1 MQKEFSLLFH
11 YFYDIITIMERWHSK
26 EEHRTGIYFNPNH
39 TDFYNA
45 VNHSQIYI
53 DKTELIQYTNSVLF
67 GEQKYICVSRPRR
80 FGKSVAANML
90 TAYYSRDCDSKE
102 LFQGLKIATHP
113 DFEKHLNQYN
123 VIHLNMQSFLSKT
136 QTIEQMIALVTKAVG
151 RDLLRAYPDIDYLD
165 KSILTFMLDD
175 VYQNYQVPFI
185 FIIDE
190 WDCIFRSR
198 KNQLEEQTKY
208 LDFLRDLL
216 KDKGYIALAY
226 MTGILP
232 IKKYGEHSAIN
243 VFYEYSMTDASPIE
257 KFTGFTEQEVRQLC
271 EQYNMPFSETKKWYD
286 GYCVDGV
293 SIYNPKSVV
302 EAMLRGKF
310 NNYWTKTETY
320 EALKVYIDLNQDG
333 LRDKII
339 QMIAGE
345 KVPVNPDKFQNDM
358 TTFYSADDV
367 LTLLVHLGYLTYDE
381 QNRVVWIP
389 NGEVRQE
396 FINSIEDGGW
406 EPVVQAIHSSEE
418 LLQATLSG
426 DEETVAELIEQ
437 VHQANVSILKYNNEN
452 ALACVIS
459 LAYYSAQKNYTL
471 HREMPAGKGFADIV
485 FEPNRNCNLPAL
497 IVELKWG
504 HSAEE
509 AVEQIKRK
517 DYLDCLQNY
526 HGEVLLVGVNY
537 DKEKHHTCKI
547 ERIKKGFVF

>member
-1 MQKEFSLLFH
+1 M
-11 YFYDIITIMERWHSK
+11 
-26 EEHRTGIYFNPNH
+26 GIYLNPENIG
-39 TDFYNA
+39 FQKSLN
-45 VNHSQIYI
+45 SEIYI
-53 DKTELIQYTNSVLF
+53 DKTELIAYTNKKLNT
-67 GEQKYICVSRPRR
+67 EQGYICVSRPRR
-80 FGKSVAANML
+80 FGKSMAANML
-90 TAYYSRDCDSKE
+90 TAYYSRGCDSRE

-113 DFEKHLNQYN
+113 NFEKHLNQYN
-123 VIHLNMQSFLSKT
+123 VIHLNMRDYLTESENMKQLIQFV
-136 QTIEQMIALVTKAVG
+136 ED
-151 RDLLRAYPDIDYLD
+151 DLLDELQQEFSDLRMPRRKTLVKVLEQAFAQYKI
-165 KSILTFMLDD
+165 
-175 VYQNYQVPFI
+175 PFV

-190 WDCIFRSR
+190 WDCIFRVHKSDATSQ
-198 KNQLEEQTKY
+198 KEY
-208 LDFLRDLL
+208 LDFLRNLL
-216 KDKGYIALAY
+216 KDKSYIALAY

-257 KFTGFTEQEVRQLC
+257 EFTGFTEQEVRQLC
-271 EQYNMPFSETKKWYD
+271 KQYNMPFSETKKWYD

-310 NNYWTKTETY
+310 SNYWTQTETY
-320 EALKVYIDLNQDG
+320 EALKIYIQSNEFGVQDVI
-333 LRDKII
+333 LKLL
-339 QMIAGE
+339 AGE
-345 KVPVNPDKFQNDM
+345 KEKIDTTTFSNDM
-358 TTFYSADDV
+358 VTFATKDDV
-367 LTLLVHLGYLTYDE
+367 LTLLVHLGYLTYNAE
-381 QNRVVWIP
+381 TKEIWIP
-389 NGEVRQE
+389 NDEVMEQ
-396 FINSIEDGGW
+396 FISTVKVMGW
-406 EPVVQAIHSSEE
+406 GSVVTALETSEK

-437 VHQANVSILKYNNEN
+437 AHQANASILKYNDEN
-452 ALACVIS
+452 ALSCVIS

-526 HGEVLLVGVNY
+526 SGEVLLVGINY

-547 ERIKKGFVF
+547 ERIKK

>member
-1 MQKEFSLLFH
+1 MGVYLNPGNVDFQKSLNS
-11 YFYDIITIMERWHSK
+11 E
-26 EEHRTGIYFNPNH
+26 
-39 TDFYNA
+39 
-45 VNHSQIYI
+45 IYI
-53 DKTELIQYTNSVLF
+53 DKTELIVYTNKKLNT
-67 GEQKYICVSRPRR
+67 EQGYICVSRPRR
-80 FGKSVAANML
+80 FGKSMAANML
-90 TAYYSRDCDSKE
+90 TAYYSRGCDSRE
-102 LFQGLKIATHP
+102 MFQGLKIAKHTG
-113 DFEKHLNQYN
+113 FEEHLNQYN
-123 VIHLNMQSFLSKT
+123 VVHLNMQNFLSKT
-136 QTIEQMIALVTKAVG
+136 QTIEQMISLVTKAVG
-151 RDLLRAYPDIDYLD
+151 RDLLRAYPDVDYLD
-165 KSILTFMLDD
+165 KTILTFMLDD
-175 VYQNYQVPFI
+175 IYEDSQVPFI

-216 KDKGYIALAY
+216 KDKSYIALAY

-243 VFYEYSMTDASPIE
+243 AFYEYSMTDASPIE
-257 KFTGFTEQEVRQLC
+257 EFTGFTEQEVRRLC
-271 EQYNMPFSETKKWYD
+271 EQYKMPFTETKKWYD

-310 NNYWTKTETY
+310 SNYWTKTETY

-333 LRDKII
+333 LRDKIV

-358 TTFYSADDV
+358 TTFHSADDV

-406 EPVVQAIHSSEE
+406 EPVVQAIRSSER

-426 DEETVAELIEQ
+426 DMETVAELIEQ
-437 VHQANVSILKYNNEN
+437 AHQANASILKYNDEN
-452 ALACVIS
+452 ALSCVIS

-471 HREMPAGKGFADIV
+471 HREMPAGKGFAAIV
-485 FEPNRNCNLPAL
+485 LEPNRNCDLPAL

-517 DYLDCLQNY
+517 DYLDCLKNY
-526 HGEVLLVGVNY
+526 TGEVLLVGVNY
-537 DKEKHHTCKI
+537 DKEKRHTCRI
-547 ERIKKGFVF
+547 ERVKI

>member
-1 MQKEFSLLFH
+1 M
-11 YFYDIITIMERWHSK
+11 
-26 EEHRTGIYFNPNH
+26 GIYLNPENV
-39 TDFYNA
+39 DFQEVLN
-45 VNHSQIYI
+45 SKIYV
-53 DKTELIQYTNSVLF
+53 DKSELIQYTNSVLRTT
-67 GEQKYICVSRPRR
+67 QKYICVSRPRR
-80 FGKSVAANML
+80 FGKSMAANML
-90 TAYYSRDCDSKE
+90 TAYYSRGCDSRE

-123 VIHLNMQSFLSKT
+123 VIHLNMRDYLTESENMKQLIQFV
-136 QTIEQMIALVTKAVG
+136 ED
-151 RDLLRAYPDIDYLD
+151 DLLDELQQEFSDLRMPRRKTLVKVLEQAFAQYKI
-165 KSILTFMLDD
+165 
-175 VYQNYQVPFI
+175 PFV

-190 WDCIFRSR
+190 WDCIFRVHKSDAASQ
-198 KNQLEEQTKY
+198 KEY
-208 LDFLRDLL
+208 LDFLRNLL
-216 KDKGYIALAY
+216 KDKSYIALAY

-257 KFTGFTEQEVRQLC
+257 EFTGFTEQEVRQLC

-310 NNYWTKTETY
+310 SNYWTQTETY
-320 EALKVYIDLNQDG
+320 EALKIYIQSNEFGVQDVI
-333 LRDKII
+333 LKLL
-339 QMIAGE
+339 AGE
-345 KVPVNPDKFQNDM
+345 KEKIDTTTFSNDM
-358 TTFYSADDV
+358 VTFATKDDV
-367 LTLLVHLGYLTYDE
+367 LTLLVHLGYLTYDAE
-381 QNRVVWIP
+381 TKEIWIP
-389 NGEVRQE
+389 NDEVMEQ
-396 FINSIEDGGW
+396 FISTVKVMGW
-406 EPVVQAIHSSEE
+406 GSVVTALETSEK

-426 DEETVAELIEQ
+426 DEQTVAELIEQ
-437 VHQANVSILKYNNEN
+437 AHQANASILKYNDEN
-452 ALACVIS
+452 ALSCVIS

-485 FEPNRNCNLPAL
+485 FEPNRNCDLPAM

-517 DYLDCLQNY
+517 DYLDCLKNY
-526 HGEVLLVGVNY
+526 SGEVLLVGVNY

-547 ERIKKGFVF
+547 ERVKR

>member
-1 MQKEFSLLFH
+1 M
-11 YFYDIITIMERWHSK
+11 
-26 EEHRTGIYFNPNH
+26 GIYLNPENV
-39 TDFYNA
+39 DFQEVLN
-45 VNHSQIYI
+45 SKIYV
-53 DKTELIQYTNSVLF
+53 DKSELIQYTNSVLRTT
-67 GEQKYICVSRPRR
+67 QKYICVSRPRR
-80 FGKSVAANML
+80 FGKSMAANML
-90 TAYYSRDCDSKE
+90 TAYYSRGCDSRG
-102 LFQGLKIATHP
+102 LFQGLKIAMHP

-123 VIHLNMQSFLSKT
+123 VIHLNMRDYLTESENMKQLIQFV
-136 QTIEQMIALVTKAVG
+136 ED
-151 RDLLRAYPDIDYLD
+151 DLLDELQQEFSDLRMPRRKTLVKVLEQAFVQYKI
-165 KSILTFMLDD
+165 
-175 VYQNYQVPFI
+175 PFV

-190 WDCIFRSR
+190 WDCIFRVHKSDATSQ
-198 KNQLEEQTKY
+198 KEY
-208 LDFLRDLL
+208 LDFLRNLL
-216 KDKGYIALAY
+216 KDKSYIALAY

-257 KFTGFTEQEVRQLC
+257 EFTGFTEQEVRQLC

-310 NNYWTKTETY
+310 SNYWTQTETY
-320 EALKVYIDLNQDG
+320 EALKIYIQSNEFGVQDVI
-333 LRDKII
+333 LKLL
-339 QMIAGE
+339 AGE
-345 KVPVNPDKFQNDM
+345 KEKIDTTTFSNDM
-358 TTFYSADDV
+358 VTFATKDDV
-367 LTLLVHLGYLTYDE
+367 LTLLVHLGYLTYNAE
-381 QNRVVWIP
+381 TKEIWIP
-389 NGEVRQE
+389 NDEVMEQ
-396 FINSIEDGGW
+396 FISTVKVMGW
-406 EPVVQAIHSSEE
+406 GSVVTALETSEK

-426 DEETVAELIEQ
+426 DEQTVAELIEQ
-437 VHQANVSILKYNNEN
+437 AHQANASILKYNDEN
-452 ALACVIS
+452 ALSCVIS

-509 AVEQIKRK
+509 AIEQIKRK

-547 ERIKKGFVF
+547 ERVFL

>member
-1 MQKEFSLLFH
+1 M
-11 YFYDIITIMERWHSK
+11 
-26 EEHRTGIYFNPNH
+26 GIYLNPENV
-39 TDFYNA
+39 DFQEVLN
-45 VNHSQIYI
+45 SKIYV
-53 DKTELIQYTNSVLF
+53 DKSELIQYTNSVLRTT
-67 GEQKYICVSRPRR
+67 QKYICVSRPRR
-80 FGKSVAANML
+80 FGKSMAANML
-90 TAYYSRDCDSKE
+90 TAYYSRGCDSRK

-123 VIHLNMQSFLSKT
+123 VIHLNMRDYLTESENMKQLIQFV
-136 QTIEQMIALVTKAVG
+136 ED
-151 RDLLRAYPDIDYLD
+151 DLLDELQQEFSDLRMPRRKTLVKVLEQAFAQYKI
-165 KSILTFMLDD
+165 
-175 VYQNYQVPFI
+175 PFV

-190 WDCIFRSR
+190 WDCIFRVHKSDAASQ
-198 KNQLEEQTKY
+198 KDY
-208 LDFLRDLL
+208 LDFLRNLL
-216 KDKGYIALAY
+216 KDKSYIALAY

-257 KFTGFTEQEVRQLC
+257 EFTGFTEQEVRQLC

-310 NNYWTKTETY
+310 SNYWTQTETY
-320 EALKVYIDLNQDG
+320 EALKIYIQSNEFGVQDVI
-333 LRDKII
+333 LKLL
-339 QMIAGE
+339 AGE
-345 KVPVNPDKFQNDM
+345 KEKIDTTTFSNDM
-358 TTFYSADDV
+358 VTFATKDDV
-367 LTLLVHLGYLTYDE
+367 LTLLVHLGYLTYNAE
-381 QNRVVWIP
+381 TKEIWIP
-389 NGEVRQE
+389 NDEVMEQ
-396 FINSIEDGGW
+396 FISTVKVMGW
-406 EPVVQAIHSSEE
+406 GSVVTALETSEK

-426 DEETVAELIEQ
+426 DEQTVAELIEQ
-437 VHQANVSILKYNNEN
+437 AHQANASILKYNDEN
-452 ALACVIS
+452 ALSCVIS

-509 AVEQIKRK
+509 AIEQIKRK

-547 ERIKKGFVF
+547 ERVFL

>member
-1 MQKEFSLLFH
+1 M
-11 YFYDIITIMERWHSK
+11 
-26 EEHRTGIYFNPNH
+26 GIYLNPENV
-39 TDFYNA
+39 DFQKSLN
-45 VNHSQIYI
+45 SEIYI
-53 DKTELIQYTNSVLF
+53 DKTELIAYTNKKLNT
-67 GEQKYICVSRPRR
+67 EQGYICVSRPRR
-80 FGKSVAANML
+80 FGKSMAANML
-90 TAYYSRDCDSKE
+90 TAYYSRGCDSRE

-113 DFEKHLNQYN
+113 NFEKHLNQYN
-123 VIHLNMQSFLSKT
+123 VIHLNMRDYLTESENMKQLIQFV
-136 QTIEQMIALVTKAVG
+136 ED
-151 RDLLRAYPDIDYLD
+151 DLLDELQQEFSDLRMPRRKTLVKVLEQAFAQYKI
-165 KSILTFMLDD
+165 
-175 VYQNYQVPFI
+175 PFV

-190 WDCIFRSR
+190 WDCIFRVHKSDAASQ
-198 KNQLEEQTKY
+198 KDY
-208 LDFLRDLL
+208 LDFLRNLL
-216 KDKGYIALAY
+216 KDKSYIALAY

-257 KFTGFTEQEVRQLC
+257 EFTGFTEQEVRQLC

-310 NNYWTKTETY
+310 SNYWTQTETY
-320 EALKVYIDLNQDG
+320 EALKIYIQSNEFGVQDVI
-333 LRDKII
+333 LKLL
-339 QMIAGE
+339 AGE
-345 KVPVNPDKFQNDM
+345 KEKIDTTTFSNDM
-358 TTFYSADDV
+358 VTFATKDDV
-367 LTLLVHLGYLTYDE
+367 LTLLVHLGYLTYNAE
-381 QNRVVWIP
+381 TKEIWIP
-389 NGEVRQE
+389 NDEVMEQ
-396 FINSIEDGGW
+396 FISTVKVMGW
-406 EPVVQAIHSSEE
+406 GSVVTALETSEK

-426 DEETVAELIEQ
+426 DEQTVAELIEQ
-437 VHQANVSILKYNNEN
+437 AHQANASILKYNDEN
-452 ALACVIS
+452 ALSCVIS

-509 AVEQIKRK
+509 AVEQIKQK

-537 DKEKHHTCKI
+537 DKEKDHTCKI
-547 ERIKKGFVF
+547 ERVTR

>member
-1 MQKEFSLLFH
+1 MAQQGG
-11 YFYDIITIMERWHSK
+11 
-26 EEHRTGIYFNPNH
+26 HRMGIYFNPNH
-39 TDFYNA
+39 TDFCNA
-45 VNHSQIYI
+45 VNHSQIYV

-80 FGKSVAANML
+80 FGKSMAANML
-90 TAYYSRDCDSKE
+90 TAYYSRGCDSKK
-102 LFQGLKIATHP
+102 LFQELKIATHP

-257 KFTGFTEQEVRQLC
+257 EFTGFTEQEVRQLC
-271 EQYNMPFSETKKWYD
+271 EQYKMPFSETKKWYD

-302 EAMLRGKF
+302 EAMLRRKF

-333 LRDKII
+333 LRDKIV

-345 KVPVNPDKFQNDM
+345 KVFVNPDKFQNDM
-358 TTFYSADDV
+358 TTFHSADDV

-406 EPVVQAIHSSEE
+406 EPVVQAIHSSEK

-452 ALACVIS
+452 ALSCVIS

>member
-1 MQKEFSLLFH
+1 M
-11 YFYDIITIMERWHSK
+11 
-26 EEHRTGIYFNPNH
+26 GIYLNPENV
-39 TDFYNA
+39 DFQKSLN
-45 VNHSQIYI
+45 SEIYI
-53 DKTELIQYTNSVLF
+53 DKTELISYTNKKLNT
-67 GEQKYICVSRPRR
+67 EQGYICVSRPRR
-80 FGKSVAANML
+80 FGKSMAANML
-90 TAYYSRDCDSKE
+90 TAYYSRGCDSRK

-123 VIHLNMQSFLSKT
+123 VIHLNMRDYLTESENMKQLIQFV
-136 QTIEQMIALVTKAVG
+136 ED
-151 RDLLRAYPDIDYLD
+151 DLLDELQQEFSDLRMPRRKTLVKVLEQAFAQYKI
-165 KSILTFMLDD
+165 
-175 VYQNYQVPFI
+175 PFV

-190 WDCIFRSR
+190 WDCIFRVHKSDAASQ
-198 KNQLEEQTKY
+198 KDY
-208 LDFLRDLL
+208 LDFLRNLL
-216 KDKGYIALAY
+216 KDKSYIALAY

-257 KFTGFTEQEVRQLC
+257 EFTGFTEQEVRQLC

-310 NNYWTKTETY
+310 SNYWTQTETY
-320 EALKVYIDLNQDG
+320 EALKIYIQSNEFGVQDVI
-333 LRDKII
+333 LKLL
-339 QMIAGE
+339 AGE
-345 KVPVNPDKFQNDM
+345 KEKIDTTTFSNDM
-358 TTFYSADDV
+358 VTFATKDDV
-367 LTLLVHLGYLTYDE
+367 LTLLVHLGYLTYDAE
-381 QNRVVWIP
+381 TKEIWIP
-389 NGEVRQE
+389 NDEVMEQ
-396 FINSIEDGGW
+396 FISTVKVMGW
-406 EPVVQAIHSSEE
+406 GSVVTALETSEK

-426 DEETVAELIEQ
+426 DEQTVAELIEQ
-437 VHQANVSILKYNNEN
+437 AHQANASILKYNDEN
-452 ALACVIS
+452 ALSCVIS

-485 FEPNRNCNLPAL
+485 FEPNRNCNLPAM

-537 DKEKHHTCKI
+537 DKEKRHTCRI
-547 ERIKKGFVF
+547 ERVTR

>member
-1 MQKEFSLLFH
+1 M
-11 YFYDIITIMERWHSK
+11 
-26 EEHRTGIYFNPNH
+26 GIYLNPENV
-39 TDFYNA
+39 DFQEVLN
-45 VNHSQIYI
+45 SKIYV
-53 DKTELIQYTNSVLF
+53 DKSELIQYTNSVLRTT
-67 GEQKYICVSRPRR
+67 QKYICVSRPRR
-80 FGKSVAANML
+80 FGKSMAANML
-90 TAYYSRDCDSKE
+90 TAYYSRGCDSRE

-123 VIHLNMQSFLSKT
+123 VIHLNMQNFLSKT

-151 RDLLRAYPDIDYLD
+151 RDLLRAYPDVDYLD
-165 KSILTFMLDD
+165 KTILTFMLDD
-175 VYQNYQVPFI
+175 IYQDCQVPFI

-216 KDKGYIALAY
+216 KDKSYIALAY

-257 KFTGFTEQEVRQLC
+257 EFTGFTEQEVRQLC

-310 NNYWTKTETY
+310 SNYWTQTETY
-320 EALKVYIDLNQDG
+320 EALKIYIQSNEFGVQDVILN
-333 LRDKII
+333 LL
-339 QMIAGE
+339 AGE
-345 KVPVNPDKFQNDM
+345 KEKIDTTTFSNDM
-358 TTFYSADDV
+358 VTFATKDDV
-367 LTLLVHLGYLTYDE
+367 LTLLVHLGYLTYNAE
-381 QNRVVWIP
+381 TKEIWIP
-389 NGEVRQE
+389 NDEVMEQ
-396 FINSIEDGGW
+396 FISTVKVMGW
-406 EPVVQAIHSSEE
+406 GKIVTALETSEK

-426 DEETVAELIEQ
+426 DEQTVAELIEQ
-437 VHQANVSILKYNNEN
+437 AHQANASILKYNDEN
-452 ALACVIS
+452 ALSCVIS

-485 FEPNRNCNLPAL
+485 FEPNRNCNLPAM

-526 HGEVLLVGVNY
+526 HGEILLVGINY
-537 DKEKHHTCKI
+537 DKEKRHTCKI
-547 ERIKKGFVF
+547 ERVKR

>member
-1 MQKEFSLLFH
+1 M
-11 YFYDIITIMERWHSK
+11 
-26 EEHRTGIYFNPNH
+26 GIYLNPENV
-39 TDFYNA
+39 DFQEVLN
-45 VNHSQIYI
+45 SKIYV
-53 DKTELIQYTNSVLF
+53 DKSELIQYTNSVLRTT
-67 GEQKYICVSRPRR
+67 QKYICVSRPRR
-80 FGKSVAANML
+80 FGKSMAANML
-90 TAYYSRDCDSKE
+90 TAYYSRGCDSRK

-123 VIHLNMQSFLSKT
+123 VIHLNMRDYLTESENMKQLIQFV
-136 QTIEQMIALVTKAVG
+136 ED
-151 RDLLRAYPDIDYLD
+151 DLLDELQQEFSDLRMPRRKTLVKVLEQAFVQYKI
-165 KSILTFMLDD
+165 
-175 VYQNYQVPFI
+175 PFV

-190 WDCIFRSR
+190 WDCIFRVHKSDAASQ
-198 KNQLEEQTKY
+198 KEY
-208 LDFLRDLL
+208 LDFLRNLL
-216 KDKGYIALAY
+216 KDKSYIALAY

-257 KFTGFTEQEVRQLC
+257 EFTGFTEQEVRQLC

-310 NNYWTKTETY
+310 SNYWTQTETY
-320 EALKVYIDLNQDG
+320 EALKIYIQSNEFGVQDVI
-333 LRDKII
+333 LKLL
-339 QMIAGE
+339 AGE
-345 KVPVNPDKFQNDM
+345 KEKIDTTTFSNDM
-358 TTFYSADDV
+358 VTFATKDDV
-367 LTLLVHLGYLTYDE
+367 LTLLVHLGYLTYDAE
-381 QNRVVWIP
+381 TKEIWIP
-389 NGEVRQE
+389 NDEVMEQ
-396 FINSIEDGGW
+396 FISTVKVMGW
-406 EPVVQAIHSSEE
+406 GSVVTALETSEK

-426 DEETVAELIEQ
+426 DEQTVAELIEQ
-437 VHQANVSILKYNNEN
+437 AHQANASILKYNDEN
-452 ALACVIS
+452 ALSCVIS

-485 FEPNRNCNLPAL
+485 FEPNRNCNLPAM

-509 AVEQIKRK
+509 AIEQIKRK

-547 ERIKKGFVF
+547 ERVTR